1 LDPVI
6 VDTAGRQHVDAALME
21 ELRELKALLQPHE
34 ILMVADAMT
43 GQDAVTSATAFHQA
57 LDVSGFVL
65 TKLDGDARGGA
76 ALSIRAVTGR
86 PVKFVGVGEKPDA
99 LEPFHPDRMASRILG
114 MGDVLTLVERAQ
126 ETVDL
131 REAEAVARK
140 LRRASFT
147 LEDFKGQLQ
156 QMKKMGPVDQ
166 LLGMIPGLGRLKGA
180 PEMDQ
185 QERELRRMEA
195 IIDSMTVRE
204 RRNPDLL
211 DASRR
216 RRIAAGSG
224 TTVPEVNRLVRQF
237 AEAQKMMKQLM
248 KGHAAGRLAGRG
260 MLPPR

>member
-1 LDPVI
+1 
-6 VDTAGRQHVDAALME
+6 
-21 ELRELKALLQPHE
+21 
-34 ILMVADAMT
+34 
-43 GQDAVTSATAFHQA
+43 
-57 LDVSGFVL
+57 
-65 TKLDGDARGGA
+65 
-76 ALSIRAVTGR
+76 
-86 PVKFVGVGEKPDA
+86 
-99 LEPFHPDRMASRILG
+99 
-114 MGDVLTLVERAQ
+114 
-126 ETVDL
+126 
-131 REAEAVARK
+131 
-140 LRRASFT
+140 
-147 LEDFKGQLQ
+147 
-156 QMKKMGPVDQ
+156 
-166 LLGMIPGLGRLKGA
+166 
-180 PEMDQ
+180 MDQ